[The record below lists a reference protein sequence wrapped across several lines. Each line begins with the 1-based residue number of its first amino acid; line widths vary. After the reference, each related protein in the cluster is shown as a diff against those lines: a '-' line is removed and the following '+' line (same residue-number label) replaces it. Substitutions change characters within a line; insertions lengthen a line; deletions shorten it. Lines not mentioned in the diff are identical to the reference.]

1 MSSVDIEERPAK
13 KRRFFVDDSPIA
25 DRTLQ
30 HEPSSGEEIDAL
42 QKTIPNVK
50 PINSTNLAE
59 VHRDLDNNGAGE
71 EFDSELLL
79 ALLESKFHPH
89 LSKNLRILVAAICS
103 AVSRPY
109 KISNP
114 L

>member
-30 HEPSSGEEIDAL
+30 HEPSSEEEIDAL

-50 PINSTNLAE
+50 PINSTDLAE
-59 VHRDLDNNGAGE
+59 DHRDLDNNGAGE
-71 EFDSELLL
+71 EFDSELFAGVVGEQVPPSVVQKL
-79 ALLESKFHPH
+79 KD
-89 LSKNLRILVAAICS
+89 LSSGDMQRGK
-103 AVSRPY
+103 
-109 KISNP
+109 
-114 L
+114 